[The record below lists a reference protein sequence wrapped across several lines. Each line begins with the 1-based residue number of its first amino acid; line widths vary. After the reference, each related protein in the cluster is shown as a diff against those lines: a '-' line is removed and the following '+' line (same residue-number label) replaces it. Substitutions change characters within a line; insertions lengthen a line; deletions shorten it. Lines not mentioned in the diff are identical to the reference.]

1 MNIIITG
8 DNTIEIDGAE
18 HKIIHGEAFSP
29 AYPDFEPRVLDKR
42 DEETN
47 GLIVEFGHNR
57 LTKYFSGEVKQI
69 FVRSCDRFI
78 VVPIEET

>member
-8 DNTIEIDGAE
+8 DNTIKIDGAE

-57 LTKYFSGEVKQI
+57 LTNVNGTLEQVI
-69 FVRSCDRFI
+69 VRSCDRFV
-78 VVPIEET
+78 VVPIEE